1 MLNIIST
8 LSAKTDHGSQKK
20 SKTKV
25 EICKQATFLEKFNNN
40 MLISPGVDTGCF

>member
-1 MLNIIST
+1 MGHKRNP
-8 LSAKTDHGSQKK
+8 
-20 SKTKV
+20 KTKV